1 MNKLFKPILLS
12 FILTVTLSLITLG
25 KEDIKP
31 VINTDIIKE
40 STELNKVDILVNKY
54 NYLKEDYV
62 PENLERI
69 NNEYSSKTIY
79 LVKEAK
85 DNFIKMCDQ
94 AKKENL
100 SIRAIS
106 GYRDYNYQKA
116 LYNSYTQKDKENV
129 DKYSAKPGY
138 SEHQTGLAVDVDN
151 IKTNYESFE
160 STKAFKWMKKNSYK
174 YGFILRYPKG
184 KESITGY
191 NYESW
196 HYRYVGKKIA
206 KILKEKN
213 MTLEE
218 YKKNN
223 NY

>member
-40 STELNKVDILVNKY
+40 SIELNKVDILVNKY
-54 NYLKEDYV
+54 NYLKEDYI
-62 PENLERI
+62 PENLEKLDK
-69 NNEYSSKTIY
+69 YSSRTIY

-116 LYNSYTQKDKENV
+116 LYDSYTQKDKENV

-160 STKAFKWMKKNSYK
+160 NTKEFKWMQENSYK

-184 KESITGY
+184 KENITGY

-196 HYRYVGKKIA
+196 HYRYVGKKIT
-206 KILKEKN
+206 KILKKKN
-213 MTLEE
+213 LTLEE